1 MDDAKTISKPADLRR
16 IGSFE
21 GHLDLGGAPEGF
33 DALVMADALRQ
44 RGGTGVFAARDYARA
59 NSFEDALRFFA
70 PDLRVLRFPAWDCL
84 PYDRVSPTPTLAAQ
98 RMAALAE
105 LSGRKLDE
113 RKPLLVLTTIPA
125 VMQRVPPRQATAS
138 AAFSTRVGRDVDVTS
153 LEAYFSAHG
162 YQRASSVS
170 ERGEYAIRGG
180 VIDVFPPSAD
190 EPVRLDLFGDTLES
204 IRAFDP
210 ETQRSTRQLKDVSLL
225 PVSEAL
231 LATEAI
237 ARFRTNYLE
246 AFGAA
251 GDDPLYATVSE
262 GGRRAGME
270 HWLPLFYAKMESLF
284 DYLPK

>member
-84 PYDRVSPTPTLAAQ
+84 PYDRVSPTPALAAQ

-153 LEAYFSAHG
+153 LEAYFSVNG
-162 YQRASSVS
+162 YQRASTVS
-170 ERGEYAIRGG
+170 ERGEYAILGG
-180 VIDVFPPSAD
+180 VIDVYTPGAD
-190 EPVRLDLFGDTLES
+190 PF
-204 IRAFDP
+204 
-210 ETQRSTRQLKDVSLL
+210 
-225 PVSEAL
+225 
-231 LATEAI
+231 
-237 ARFRTNYLE
+237 Y
-246 AFGAA
+246 AA
-251 GDDPLYATVSE
+251 VSE
-262 GGRRAGME
+262 GARCQGLE
-270 HWLPLFYAKMESLF
+270 HWLPLLYDRRDTLF
-284 DYLPK
+284 DYLPDSTLIALDHQAAEAR

>member
-1 MDDAKTISKPADLRR
+1 MDDAKTITKPADLRR

-70 PDLRVLRFPAWDCL
+70 PDLRELRFPAWDCL
-84 PYDRVSPTPTLAAQ
+84 PYDRVSPTPALAAP

-113 RKPLLVLTTIPA
+113 RKPLLVLTTVPA

-153 LEAYFSAHG
+153 LEAYFSVNG
-162 YQRASSVS
+162 YQRASTVA

-180 VIDVFPPSAD
+180 VIDVYPPGAE

-210 ETQRSTRQLKDVSLL
+210 ASQRSTRQLKDVALL

-231 LATEAI
+231 LDPDSI
-237 ARFRTNYLE
+237 SRFRAGYLK
-246 AFGAA
+246 AFGSP
-251 GDDPLYATVSE
+251 GVDPLYAAVSE
-262 GGRRAGME
+262 GARRQGLE
-270 HWLPLFYAKMESLF
+270 HWQPQHYVL
-284 DYLPK
+284 

>member
-21 GHLDLGGAPEGF
+21 RHLDLGGAPEGF
-33 DALVMADALRQ
+33 DALVMADAPRPR
-44 RGGTGVFAARDYARA
+44 RG
-59 NSFEDALRFFA
+59 
-70 PDLRVLRFPAWDCL
+70 PAWDCL
-84 PYDRVSPTPTLAAQ
+84 PYNRVSPTPALAAQ

-105 LSGRKLDE
+105 LSGRKPDE
-113 RKPLLVLTTIPA
+113 RKPLLVLTTVPA

-190 EPVRLDLFGDTLES
+190 EPVRLDLFGDTLE
-204 IRAFDP
+204 
-210 ETQRSTRQLKDVSLL
+210 
-225 PVSEAL
+225 
-231 LATEAI
+231 
-237 ARFRTNYLE
+237 
-246 AFGAA
+246 
-251 GDDPLYATVSE
+251 
-262 GGRRAGME
+262 
-270 HWLPLFYAKMESLF
+270 
-284 DYLPK
+284 